1 MKQPIRLATM
11 NKDQLLE
18 FQDLVAVA
26 VDAGE
31 ESVALFGKAAQAEMV
46 AEECAELIT
55 AIQQRK
61 RGRVS
66 EAAVCEEIADVL
78 LTAIT
83 AMGIYGVKDT
93 LSALAF
99 KINRLDQR
107 MQKYKSTL
115 EYGYKNIVCAGCC
128 LVINEN
134 QKRYSKAAFNGRNY
148 SFHEGCDETTEPK
161 PWNDFEKSIKDAN
174 L

>member
-1 MKQPIRLATM
+1 M
-11 NKDQLLE
+11 NKEQLQELQE
-18 FQDLVAVA
+18 LIASSVE
-26 VDAGE
+26 AGE
-31 ESVALFGKAAQAEMV
+31 ASVSLFGKAAQSDMV
-46 AEECAELIT
+46 AEECGELIV

-93 LSALAF
+93 LSALSF
-99 KINRLDQR
+99 KLSRLEDR
-107 MQKYKSTL
+107 MAKYKSSL

-128 LVINEN
+128 LVIKETE
-134 QKRYSKAAFNGRNY
+134 KRYSKSAFNGRNY
-148 SFHEGCDETTEPK
+148 SFHEGCSESTEPR
-161 PWNDFEKSIKDAN
+161 PWNEFEKSMKDAK